1 MSRPDYAGAMRLL
14 DRYVLRELLTPLGY
28 ALGGFL
34 VFWIS
39 WDLFNELQEMQERKL
54 HLPDVLE
61 YVAAMTPEFLAT
73 ILPIALLLALLFALT
88 HHARH
93 QELTAMRAAGV
104 SLWRICAPYFLVG
117 LVAGAA
123 VFTLNEYVVPRSTD
137 WAREI
142 LQRYVQK
149 PDDFSMRRQFHGFV
163 NVPARRVWKFD
174 EFRPAAAELIA
185 PEVIQTLPDGSQ
197 WVLRAARAVWT
208 NGQWTF
214 YHAQEFVQANERS
227 PFVPRPETNVLTLP
241 AFRETPRQI
250 TVEMKISAYESLGKH
265 KADISIADI
274 LSHLQFTGDGAGA
287 RGDSGWLLTELHT
300 RLAAPWTCLVVVLM
314 AIPFGAA
321 SGRRNLFAG
330 VAGSLFIC
338 FAFFVV
344 QKVAYALGAGGHLPG
359 WLAAWLP
366 NLIFGLAGLWLTARV
381 R

>member
-117 LVAGAA
+117 LIAGAA
-123 VFTLNEYVVPRSTD
+123 VFALDEYVVPRSTD

-174 EFRPAAAELIA
+174 EYRPAAAELIA
-185 PEVIQTLPDGSQ
+185 PEVIQTLPNGSQ
-197 WVLRAARAVWT
+197 WALRAARAVWT

-274 LSHLQFTGDGAGA
+274 LSHLQFAGDSADA